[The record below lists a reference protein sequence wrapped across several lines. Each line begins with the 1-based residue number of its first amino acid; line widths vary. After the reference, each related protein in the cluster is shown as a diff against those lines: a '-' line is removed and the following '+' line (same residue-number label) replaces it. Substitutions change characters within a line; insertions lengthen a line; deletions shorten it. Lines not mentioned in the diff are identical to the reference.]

1 MVKSGKL
8 SCGTVV
14 IIRDYALDRGNILSN
29 GAQVAQSRFCESNIQ
44 SVHLIQAV
52 LPLFSCTHRS
62 GARGRFAKQRS
73 LGTRADISPSPS
85 LRLLSLS
92 LSLHP
97 NIPVR
102 SKRIRFESREEKT
115 APRSREDRKSGSFC
129 PLWSI
134 IRSYGGIGHSK
145 KRVTSSF
152 SYIFER
158 YSLFSSMNRC
168 SCFVRLFPS
177 VSSVRNLLCIVT
189 DSLIQFVIAFGFKI

>member
-145 KRVTSSF
+145 KRVTSYFLIFSKDTACSRRWIDVLVSF
-152 SYIFER
+152 VCSLLLAVFEI
-158 YSLFSSMNRC
+158 YFALWLILWF
-168 SCFVRLFPS
+168 
-177 VSSVRNLLCIVT
+177 NL
-189 DSLIQFVIAFGFKI
+189 